1 MLKAVARVAAE
12 LVQAVEQVRVQV
24 QAVERVRAAVVL
36 EALAQEARDLE
47 REPAVAGT
55 LHR

>member
-1 MLKAVARVAAE
+1 MLKAVARVAVE
-12 LVQAVEQVRVQV
+12 LGP
-24 QAVERVRAAVVL
+24 AVERVQEQVQAAAVL

-47 REPAVAGT
+47 PAVAGT